1 MSFSAKLG
9 IIEPILRKLFT
20 AIGHVFTAEDAEL
33 EHLFRRKLRLKA
45 RIEVL
50 PKRLRKPV
58 AVFLLHLVVYQNRL
72 HSTPQLSAGQTSPE
86 LPPVSRISL

>member
-1 MSFSAKLG
+1 MSFCAKLG

-20 AIGHVFTAEDAEL
+20 AIGHVFTAKDAEFQ
-33 EHLFRRKLRLKA
+33 HSFRRKLRLKA

-58 AVFLLHLVVYQNRL
+58 TVFFLYLVVYQYRL
-72 HSTPQLSAGQTSPE
+72 HPTPQRLS
-86 LPPVSRISL
+86 VM

>member
-20 AIGHVFTAEDAEL
+20 AIGHVFTAEDAEFQ
-33 EHLFRRKLRLKA
+33 HLFRRKLRLKA
-45 RIEVL
+45 GIKVL

-58 AVFLLHLVVYQNRL
+58 AVFLLHLVVNSHHVGTR
-72 HSTPQLSAGQTSPE
+72 
-86 LPPVSRISL
+86 

>member
-1 MSFSAKLG
+1 MSFSTKLG
-9 IIEPILRKLFT
+9 IIEPIPRKLFT

-50 PKRLRKPV
+50 QGWSYYH
-58 AVFLLHLVVYQNRL
+58 AG
-72 HSTPQLSAGQTSPE
+72 SASSGF
-86 LPPVSRISL
+86 

>member
-1 MSFSAKLG
+1 MSFSAKLC

-20 AIGHVFTAEDAEL
+20 AIGHVFTAEDAEFQ
-33 EHLFRRKLRLKA
+33 HLFRRKLRLKA

-58 AVFLLHLVVYQNRL
+58 AVFLLHLVVYQYRL
-72 HSTPQLSAGQTSPE
+72 HSTPQRLS
-86 LPPVSRISL
+86 VM